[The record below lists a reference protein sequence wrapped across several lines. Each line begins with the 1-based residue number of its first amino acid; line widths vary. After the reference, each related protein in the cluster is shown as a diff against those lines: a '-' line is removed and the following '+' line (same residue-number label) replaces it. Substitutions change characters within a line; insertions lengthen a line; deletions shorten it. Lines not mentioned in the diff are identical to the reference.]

1 MFTQL
6 IRVGRD
12 AELRYTPNGKAVCG
26 VACAYDIGY
35 GDKKRTQ
42 WIEGVLWE
50 KKAESLAPYLVK
62 GQQAMVTFDD
72 VELDIYESN
81 GKSGANLKA
90 RIVDLKLCG
99 GANAKPEQSIGQ
111 QNQGQQNNQGQ
122 QAQQQSKPAG
132 MEDFEDVPFDHFLR
146 CSEYVV

>member
-12 AELRYTPNGKAVCG
+12 AELRYIPSGKAVCG

-50 KKAESLAPYLVK
+50 KRAESLAPYLVK

-72 VELDIYESN
+72 VELETYESN
-81 GKSGANLKA
+81 GKSGAKIKA

-99 GANAKPEQSIGQ
+99 PKPEETVHKQ
-111 QNQGQQNNQGQ
+111 QPQQ
-122 QAQQQSKPAG
+122 QAPHRQQQQAPQDQG
-132 MEDFEDVPFDHFLR
+132 GQGFEDFDDDIPF
-146 CSEYVV
+146 